1 MSYLVEE
8 AAALPASSYAEIRVV
23 LEVAPWSGDSLNK
36 ANPNGA
42 VRTATFGPASQGM
55 VTTYLVLEDI
65 RRVDVLDVVWLGWAE
80 IAVFRVQ

>member
-1 MSYLVEE
+1 MKGFCGAV
-8 AAALPASSYAEIRVV
+8 ASYAEIRVV

-42 VRTATFGPASQGM
+42 VRTATFGPLPRAWSLTQ
-55 VTTYLVLEDI
+55 YLVLEDI

>member
-8 AAALPASSYAEIRVV
+8 DERAKAQVQALPAAALASYAEIRVV

-55 VTTYLVLEDI
+55 VTYLVLEDI
-65 RRVDVLDVVWLGWAE
+65 RRVDVLDVVWLG
-80 IAVFRVQ
+80 

>member
-1 MSYLVEE
+1 MAYRVEE
-8 AAALPASSYAEIRVV
+8 DERAQAQVQALPAAALASYAEIRVV

-55 VTTYLVLEDI
+55 VTYLVLEDI
-65 RRVDVLDVVWLGWAE
+65 RRVDVLDVVWLG
-80 IAVFRVQ
+80 